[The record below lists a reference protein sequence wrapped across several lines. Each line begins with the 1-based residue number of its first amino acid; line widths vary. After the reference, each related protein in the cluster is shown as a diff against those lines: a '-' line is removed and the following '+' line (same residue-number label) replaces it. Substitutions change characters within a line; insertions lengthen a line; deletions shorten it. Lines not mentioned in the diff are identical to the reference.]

1 MTRLFRELQSQ
12 PQSSNTNEFINHAAK
27 QGFGMNVQD
36 FMRFAEMAKGKDMG
50 AVVQELRQSGAID
63 DRTFSDL
70 QRKAS
75 GFMNLVRMVTGK

>member
-12 PQSSNTNEFINHAAK
+12 PQSSNTNEFINQAASQK
-27 QGFGMNVQD
+27 FGMNVQD

-50 AVVQELRQSGAID
+50 AVVQELRQNGAID
-63 DRTFSDL
+63 DKMFSDL

-75 GFMNLVRMVTGK
+75 GFMNLIKMFGK

>member
-12 PQSSNTNEFINHAAK
+12 PQSSNTNEFINQASK

-63 DRTFSDL
+63 DKMFADL
-70 QRKAS
+70 KKKAT
-75 GFMNLVRMVTGK
+75 GFMNMINMFKGI